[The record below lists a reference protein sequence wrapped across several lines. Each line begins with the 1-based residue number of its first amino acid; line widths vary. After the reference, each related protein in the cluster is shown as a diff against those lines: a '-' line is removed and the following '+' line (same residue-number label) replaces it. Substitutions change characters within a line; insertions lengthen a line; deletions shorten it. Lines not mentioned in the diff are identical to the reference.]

1 MKERR
6 QKRGENW
13 HKMSF
18 MYKVLFFFFKLKN
31 NWVLSEINNLEILI
45 SILSFFVFSE
55 AYPFPFFLRWMIL
68 MNHRTAKSK
77 KYHGDNKLI
86 TKYGQV

>member
-18 MYKVLFFFFKLKN
+18 MYKVLFFSL
-31 NWVLSEINNLEILI
+31 NLRKIE
-45 SILSFFVFSE
+45 
-55 AYPFPFFLRWMIL
+55 
-68 MNHRTAKSK
+68 
-77 KYHGDNKLI
+77 
-86 TKYGQV
+86 